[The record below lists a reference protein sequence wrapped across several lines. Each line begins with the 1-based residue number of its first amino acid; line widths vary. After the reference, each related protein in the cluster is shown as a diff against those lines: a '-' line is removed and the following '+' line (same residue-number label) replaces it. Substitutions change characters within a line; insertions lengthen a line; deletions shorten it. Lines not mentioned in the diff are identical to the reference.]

1 MPSLACGQTTSSL
14 NTARNKAPAANVLVA
29 GHRQNNETQQTGKKQ
44 QTNPK
49 L

>member
-1 MPSLACGQTTSSL
+1 MQGPACSQTAASLHF
-14 NTARNKAPAANVLVA
+14 ARNKVLAADVPVA
-29 GHRQNNETQQTGKKQ
+29 GLGQNNETQQTGKKQ